1 MLLNALWA
9 EDTDRWLHARCG
21 RHTAGGG
28 AQQLMRAASCG
39 QPTEE
44 AQHRLVVRRP
54 TRYADATQNLRGESD
69 TLGLISNFYWCRA
82 TYISAVIQS
91 LNVHEARET

>member
-1 MLLNALWA
+1 LLLNALWA

-44 AQHRLVVRRP
+44 AQHTLVVRRP
-54 TRYADATQNLRGESD
+54 TRYADVTQNLRGESD
-69 TLGLISNFYWCRA
+69 KLVQGYL
-82 TYISAVIQS
+82 YISRYTKS
-91 LNVHEARET
+91 DRTRGT